1 MKNDQ
6 FHNTLTVRNLPPVSM
21 GSTTT
26 STSTID
32 REAKLF
38 SASHAAA
45 GGVYSHHKQNKKR
58 ACFLTFGKERRTM
71 VRTLDLDESRR

>member
-1 MKNDQ
+1 MLVLVLSILN
-6 FHNTLTVRNLPPVSM
+6 NT
-21 GSTTT
+21 GSTRAQQAYLRHS